1 MIIDIFRNLHQCKS
15 DSERMIV
22 ANIVAAALAALSVVF
37 SALMLCITYLWGWI
51 GFTSFVGVCL
61 LGILAVIFS
70 GEDV

>member
-37 SALMLCITYLWGWI
+37 SALMMCITYLWGWI
-51 GFTSFVGVCL
+51 GFTLFIGVCL
-61 LGILAVIFS
+61 LGSLAVIF
-70 GEDV
+70 GADE